1 MCLQQ
6 SLCLETSYFRQ
17 KQLQPYCQ
25 TLNSQCSKPISKNE
39 NSWQLKFKFSHRNQD
54 KNQCLTPPSLNGKF
68 VRFFPFF
75 LLDLKYR
82 TRMPLL
88 PISSLIATL
97 HLLSAAIFFNIFQYI
112 AVFFG
117 IFQYFFSIFQYFL
130 GMPLFPISALIVTLH
145 LLSAAALPIFQV
157 REVFK

>member
-1 MCLQQ
+1 MKMFLQQ
-6 SLCLETSYFRQ
+6 SLCQETLYFRQ
-17 KQLQPYCQ
+17 KRLQPYCQ
-25 TLNSQCSKPISKNE
+25 TLNSQCSKPISKKE
-39 NSWQLKFKFSHRNQD
+39 ISWQLKFKFSHRNQD

-88 PISSLIATL
+88 PISSLIVTL
-97 HLLSAAIFFNIFQYI
+97 HLLSEAIFFNIFQYI

-117 IFQYFFSIFQYFL
+117 IFQYFLVFFNIFQEC
-130 GMPLFPISALIVTLH
+130 PCSQSQ
-145 LLSAAALPIFQV
+145 LLL
-157 REVFK
+157 